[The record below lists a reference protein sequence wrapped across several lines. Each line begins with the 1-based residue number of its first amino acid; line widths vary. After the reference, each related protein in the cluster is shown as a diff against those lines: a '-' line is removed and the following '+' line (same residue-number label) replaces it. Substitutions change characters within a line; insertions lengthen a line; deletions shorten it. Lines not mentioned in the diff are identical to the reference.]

1 VDNFAERELGAIIG
15 YNTFERVK
23 REGWVE

>member
-15 YNTFERVK
+15 HNTYERVK
-23 REGWVE
+23 REGWVG